1 MSAATRTAPVFTAV
15 TTVGGL
21 LPGDMLVRIAEARN
35 LPGTKS
41 ADYGLPGSVTV
52 RDEAERAW
60 EYLKPLWRELRAALP
75 ADPETGAP
83 AADPTGRASSDWLSQ
98 LFRKLDF
105 GALTEV
111 GPEGIR
117 ADSDTETRF
126 RISHRHGPA
135 LLHLIPWNQEPDKRP
150 TAGQVPPQSLVQD
163 CLNRTEAHLWA
174 VLTNGR
180 TLRLLR
186 DSSSFATAAYVE
198 FDLEA
203 IFDGELFSEFVLLYC
218 VLHASRF
225 EVAEGAAP
233 SGCWLEKWRTVAI
246 ESGSRALDHF
256 RDGVQAA
263 LTVLGTGFLSH
274 PHNRQLRENLD
285 VHAFQTSLLRLA
297 YRLIFLFVA
306 EDRGALLD
314 PGADEQTQDRFAR
327 YFSTSRLR
335 RHALR
340 RLGTAHDDQ
349 YRVLELLIEALGSEQ
364 GRPELGLK
372 GLGGLFND
380 TPADEPLHGAR
391 LSNRHL
397 FEAVKHLARVRDAG
411 SHRWRPVDYLHM
423 GAEELG
429 SVYEALLELV
439 PKHSAA
445 NRTFELVDR
454 IGNDR
459 KKTGSYYTP
468 SALTETLL
476 DSTLDPVID
485 DAVKRG
491 EQRASAEGRPDPAD
505 TIVEEL
511 LSLTVCDPACG
522 SGHFLVGAARRIA
535 KRVAAVRDRNPEPT
549 TDAVRRALHEVV
561 ARCVYGVDL
570 NPMAVEL
577 AKVSLW
583 LEAMEPGKPLGFLD
597 AHIKHGNGL
606 MGATPALMRD
616 GIPDKAFKKTEG
628 DDENWAKQLYDRNV
642 EERRGQGALFEIE
655 AETKVAN
662 TTFAT
667 GLRRITD
674 APDGDLPAIRRK
686 EAAYRAWSTSAEYL
700 RALHLADAWC
710 AAFVWLKREDAPP
723 AITHKVFQG
732 LQDPDGDAAPESTHG
747 EIVRLRDQYTFFHW
761 HLEFPEVFTVP
772 DDGGPSADA
781 DGSEID
787 LATGWAGGFSCVIGN
802 PPWDRSEF
810 EDKKYF
816 SVVEP
821 SIALMSGAEMSKHIK
836 VWLRENP
843 AEEVRYLS
851 ARRNLKATFT
861 FTANS
866 GVFPLCAQGLTAG
879 GVTKLQTDQLFTE
892 LLSSVCAAKGRFG
905 AIIPTAI
912 ATNAGGQ
919 FLFGDF
925 VRNGALASLYDF
937 ENRRPKSPTLPKGG
951 KWFDSV
957 DSRYKFCLLS
967 LTGRATQADSSR
979 IGFFLADVTDL
990 DDPNRIL
997 QLAPDDLARM
1007 SPNTGTLPVFRTQRE
1022 ADITSAI
1029 YHRLPVLR
1037 KESTTDPNPWKIDFK
1052 YVFRSDNDKDIV
1064 RKRDE
1069 LEDEGWQL
1077 QGNTYLRGGERM
1089 LPLYEAKMVDY
1100 FNHRAADVVKSLTA
1114 VNRQNQPSYLGVDDL
1129 CDPNRQVTPIDWVQ
1143 DSGTIPTVRKGRAT
1157 NVPGVA
1163 KRLAEARWDRN
1174 WLCGW
1179 CDVTAST
1186 NERTAIPAFLPRVGT
1201 LHTFPLMF
1209 PRVSPPLV
1217 AALIATQSSLVFDF
1231 VSRQKISDA
1240 HMKLFI
1246 WKQLPVPAPTALE
1259 PHLSFVIPRVLEL
1272 VYTAYDMTPLARD
1285 LGDEGEAFRWDEDRR
1300 VQLRAELDA
1309 YFFHLYGISRE
1320 DTDYVLE
1327 TFQSQS
1333 GGLKNNEIAK
1343 YGEYRTK
1350 RLVLAEYDRM
1360 ATAGLTLET
1369 PLDESDSGTYRSTLN
1384 PPPGQGPRH
1393 PARQND

>member
-1 MSAATRTAPVFTAV
+1 MSAATRTAPAFTAV

-21 LPGDMLVRIAEARN
+21 LPGDILLRIAEARN

-105 GALTEV
+105 GTLTEV
-111 GPEGIR
+111 GPDGIR

-150 TAGQVPPQSLVQD
+150 APGQMPPQSLVQD

-274 PHNRQLRENLD
+274 PHNRQLREELD

-297 YRLIFLFVA
+297 YRMIFLFVT

-314 PGADEQTQDRFAR
+314 PDADKQTQDRYAR
-327 YFSTSRLR
+327 YFSTARLR

-349 YRVLELLIEALGSEQ
+349 YRVLELLIEALGSEH

-380 TPADEPLHGAR
+380 TSADKPLHGVR

-397 FEAVKHLARVRDAG
+397 FEAVKHLARVRDVG

-423 GAEELG
+423 GSEELG

-439 PKHSAA
+439 PKHSVT

-476 DSTLDPVID
+476 DSTLTPVID

-535 KRVAAVRDRNPEPT
+535 KRVAAVRERNPEPT
-549 TDAVRRALHEVV
+549 TDAVRHALHEVV

-583 LEAMEPGKPLGFLD
+583 LEAMEPGRPLSFLD
-597 AHIKHGNGL
+597 SRIKHGNGL
-606 MGATPALMRD
+606 IGATPSLMRD

-628 DDENWAKQLYDRNV
+628 DDEKWARQLLARNT
-642 EERRGQGALFEIE
+642 EERRGQGGLFEIE
-655 AETKVAN
+655 TETKVAN
-662 TTFAT
+662 AAFAS
-667 GLRRITD
+667 GLRRITS
-674 APDGDLPAIRRK
+674 APADDLADIRRK
-686 EAAYRAWSTSAEYL
+686 EAAYRDWSTSTEYL
-700 RALHLADAWC
+700 RALHVADAWC
-710 AAFVWLKREDAPP
+710 AAFVWVKHEDSPP
-723 AITHKVFQG
+723 AVTHKVFRA
-732 LQDPDGDAAPESTHG
+732 LEDPKADAAPKSTHD
-747 EIVRLRDQYTFFHW
+747 EIVRLREQYTFFHW
-761 HLEFPEVFTVP
+761 HLEFPEVFDVP
-772 DDGGPSADA
+772 EEGEASAGAGAVDP
-781 DGSEID
+781 
-787 LATGWAGGFSCVIGN
+787 ATGWGGGFSCVVGN
-802 PPWDRSEF
+802 PPWDKVDF

-816 SVVEP
+816 SVVAPE
-821 SIALMSGAEMSKHIK
+821 IAEISGT
-836 VWLRENP
+836 
-843 AEEVRYLS
+843 
-851 ARRNLKATFT
+851 ARRTRIAEWEQEHPEAGKRYREARRAVKGLFHFAGD
-861 FTANS
+861 S
-866 GVFPLCAQGLTAG
+866 QVFPLCAKGLTVK
-879 GVTKLQTDQLFTE
+879 GVTMLQTDTLFAERMAEVTT
-892 LLSSVCAAKGRFG
+892 AKGRFG
-905 AIIPTAI
+905 LILQSAV
-912 ATNAGGQ
+912 ATGAGSQ
-919 FLFGDF
+919 HLFADF
-925 VRNGALASLYDF
+925 TRRGALASLYDF
-937 ENRRPKSPTLPKGG
+937 ENRRPKCPALPHGG
-951 KWFDSV
+951 KWFEGV
-957 DSRYKFCLLS
+957 DSRIKFCLLS
-967 LTGRATQADSSR
+967 LTGRATHADASR
-979 IGFFLADVTDL
+979 IGFFLAEIADL
-990 DDPNRIL
+990 EDPSRVFAL
-997 QLAPDDLARM
+997 DPEDLARIN
-1007 SPNTGTLPVFRTQRE
+1007 PNTGTLPVFRTQRD
-1022 ADITSAI
+1022 ADITAGV
-1029 YHRLPVLR
+1029 YRRVPVLWNEGHR
-1037 KESTTDPNPWKIDFK
+1037 DGNPWDMAFK
-1052 YVFRSDNDKDIV
+1052 ATFFHMTDDSDLFRS
-1064 RKRDE
+1064 RER
-1069 LEDEGWQL
+1069 LEAEGWEL
-1077 QGNTYLRGGERM
+1077 RGNVFERGGERM
-1089 LPLYEAKMVDY
+1089 LPLYEGKMAHLYD
-1100 FNHRAADVVKSLTA
+1100 HRWNAYTGTGNED
-1114 VNRQNQPSYLGVDDL
+1114 R
-1129 CDPNRQVTPIDWVQ
+1129 RRI
-1143 DSGTIPTVRKGRAT
+1143 SGTEKADPAACADPRYWILDDGPIPTVRRDKESEER
-1157 NVPGVA
+1157 GVGE
-1163 KRLAEARWDRN
+1163 RLAELHWTHD
-1174 WLCGW
+1174 WLLGW
-1179 CDVTAST
+1179 RDVCRTT
-1186 NERTAIPAFLPRVGT
+1186 DERTAIPAFLPRAAVG
-1201 LHTFPLMF
+1201 HTYPLML
-1209 PRVSPPLV
+1209 PRVAPPLA
-1217 AALIATQSSLVFDF
+1217 AALVATQSSLVFDY

-1259 PHLSFVIPRVLEL
+1259 PHLLFLLPRVLEL

-1285 LGDEGEAFRWDEDRR
+1285 LGDEREPFRWGEDRR
-1300 VQLRAELDA
+1300 AQLRAELDA
-1309 YFFHLYGISRE
+1309 YFFHLYGISRD

-1327 TFQSQS
+1327 TFQSPT

-1343 YGEYRTK
+1343 FGEYRTK

-1360 ATAGLTLET
+1360 AAAGLTLET
-1369 PLDESDSGTYRSTLN
+1369 PLDESESGTYRSTLT

-1393 PARQND
+1393 PARQDD

>member
-1 MSAATRTAPVFTAV
+1 MPVAATRTALAFTAV

-21 LPGDMLVRIAEARN
+21 LPADMLLRIAEARN

-41 ADYGLPGSVTV
+41 ADYGLPASVPV

-60 EYLKPLWRELRAALP
+60 EYLKPLWRDLRAALP
-75 ADPETGAP
+75 SDPHTGAP
-83 AADPTGRASSDWLSQ
+83 AADPTGRAGTDWLAQ

-111 GPEGIR
+111 GVGGIP
-117 ADSDTETRF
+117 ADSDPEKRF
-126 RISHRHGPA
+126 PVSHRHGPA
-135 LLHLIPWNQEPDKRP
+135 LIHLIPWNQELDKRP
-150 TAGQVPPQSLVQD
+150 APGQVPAQSVLQD

-174 VLTNGR
+174 ILTNGR
-180 TLRLLR
+180 RLRLLR
-186 DSSSFATAAYVE
+186 DSSSFSTAAYVE

-203 IFDGELFSEFVLLYC
+203 LFDGELFSEFVLLYSL
-218 VLHASRF
+218 LHASRF
-225 EVAEGAAP
+225 AVPEGAAP
-233 SGCWLEKWRTVAI
+233 SGCWLERWRTVAI

-274 PHNRQLRENLD
+274 PQNHKLRENLD
-285 VHAFQTSLLRLA
+285 VHAFQTALLRLV
-297 YRLIFLFVA
+297 YRMIFLFVA

-314 PGADEQTQDRFAR
+314 PAADEQTRDRFTR
-327 YFSTSRLR
+327 YFSTARLR

-340 RLGTAHDDQ
+340 RLGTAHDDR
-349 YRVLELLIEALGSEQ
+349 YRALELMIEALGSEE

-391 LSNRHL
+391 LANRHL

-411 SHRWRPVDYLHM
+411 SARWRPVDYQHM

-445 NRTFELVDR
+445 DRTFELIDR

-468 SALTETLL
+468 TALTEALL

-485 DAVKRG
+485 EAVKRG
-491 EQRASAEGRPDPAD
+491 EQNASANGRPDPTD
-505 TIVEEL
+505 TIVQEL

-522 SGHFLVGAARRIA
+522 SGHFLVAAARRIA
-535 KRVAAVRDRNPEPT
+535 KRVAAVRERNPEPT
-549 TDAVRRALHEVV
+549 AEAVRHALHEVV
-561 ARCVYGVDL
+561 ERCVYGVDL

-583 LEAMEPGKPLGFLD
+583 LEAMEPGKPLSFLD

-606 MGATPALMRD
+606 IGATPALMRD
-616 GIPDKAFKKTEG
+616 GIPDRAFKKTEG
-628 DDENWAKQLYDRNV
+628 DDEGWARQLLNRNAL
-642 EERRGQGALFEIE
+642 ERQGQGGLFEIE
-655 AETKVAN
+655 TETNVAN
-662 TTFAT
+662 TSFAR
-667 GLRRITD
+667 GLRRIT
-674 APDGDLPAIRRK
+674 ATPADTLADVRRK
-686 EAAYRAWSTSAEYL
+686 EAAYRDWTTSAEYL

-710 AAFVWLKREDAPP
+710 AAFVWVKREDAPP
-723 AITHKVFQG
+723 AITHKVFRG
-732 LQDPDGDAAPESTHG
+732 LEDPEGDAAPQTTHD
-747 EIVRLRDQYTFFHW
+747 EIVRLRDQYAFFHW
-761 HLEFPEVFTVP
+761 HLEFPEVFHVP
-772 DDGGPSADA
+772 EDPALAEAGRV
-781 DGSEID
+781 SEAISPV
-787 LATGWAGGFSCVIGN
+787 TGWAGGFSCVVGN

-816 SVVEP
+816 SVVDP
-821 SIALMSGAEMSKHIK
+821 SIAEMTGAAMRKRIAEWLQENSGEAE
-836 VWLRENP
+836 
-843 AEEVRYLS
+843 RYQI
-851 ARRNLKATFT
+851 ARRTLKATFM
-861 FTANS
+861 FAANS

-892 LLSSVCAAKGRFG
+892 LFSTVCSPTGRFG
-905 AIIPTAI
+905 SIIPTAI

-925 VRNGALASLYDF
+925 VRRGALSSLLDF
-937 ENRRPKSPTLPKGG
+937 ENRRPKSAALPQGG
-951 KWFDSV
+951 KWFESV

-967 LTGRATQADSSR
+967 LAGRSLREPAAR
-979 IGFFLADVTDL
+979 FGFFLSDITDL
-990 DDPNRIL
+990 DNPDNVFTV
-997 QLAPDDLARM
+997 APEDLALIN
-1007 SPNTGTLPVFRTQRE
+1007 PNTGTLPIFRNRRDANLTTE
-1022 ADITSAI
+1022 I
-1029 YHRLPVLR
+1029 YRRFPVLQNETPR
-1037 KESTTDPNPWKIDFK
+1037 DGDPWRIDFK
-1052 YVFRSDNDKDIV
+1052 YIFRSANDRDII
-1064 RKRDE
+1064 RTRAD
-1069 LEDEGWQL
+1069 LEEEGWQL
-1077 QGNTYLRGGERM
+1077 QGNAFVRGNERM
-1089 LPLYEAKMVDY
+1089 LPLYEAKMVDF
-1100 FNHRAADVVKSLTA
+1100 FNHRAADVIKSATA
-1114 VNRQNQPSYLGVDDL
+1114 VNRQNQPRYLSANEL
-1129 CDPNRQVTPIDWVQ
+1129 QSPTRQALPLNWVQ
-1143 DSGTIPTVRKGRAT
+1143 DTGTILTERNGRRVE
-1157 NVPGVA
+1157 VPGVSR
-1163 KRLAEARWDRN
+1163 RLSEAHWEYD

-1186 NERTAIPAFLPRVGT
+1186 NERTAIPAFVPRVAT
-1201 LHTFPLMF
+1201 LHTFPLML

-1217 AALIATQSSLVFDF
+1217 AALIAAQSSLVFDF

-1246 WKQLPVPAPTALE
+1246 WKQLPVPTPAQLE
-1259 PHLSFVIPRVLEL
+1259 PHLLFLLPRVLEL

-1285 LGDEGEAFRWDEDRR
+1285 LGDEGEPFQWDEDRR
-1300 VQLRAELDA
+1300 AQLRAELDA

-1320 DTDYVLE
+1320 DTDYILE
-1327 TFQSQS
+1327 SFQSAS

-1343 YGEYRTK
+1343 FGEYRTK

-1360 ATAGLTLET
+1360 AAAGLTLEK
-1369 PLDESDSGTYRSTLN
+1369 PLTEGESGTYCSLLT
-1384 PPPGQGPRH
+1384 PPPGHGSRH
-1393 PARQND
+1393 A

>member
-1 MSAATRTAPVFTAV
+1 MPVTATRTALAFNAV

-21 LPGDMLVRIAEARN
+21 LPADMLLRIAEARN
-35 LPGTKS
+35 LPGTKP
-41 ADYGLPGSVTV
+41 ADYGLPASVTV

-60 EYLKPLWRELRAALP
+60 EYLKPLWRDLRKALP
-75 ADPETGAP
+75 SDPNTGAP
-83 AADPTGRASSDWLSQ
+83 AADPTGRAGTDWLAQ

-111 GPEGIR
+111 DAAGIP
-117 ADSDTETRF
+117 ADSEPEKRF
-126 RISHRHGPA
+126 PVSHRHGPA
-135 LLHLIPWNQEPDKRP
+135 LVHLIPWNQELDKRP
-150 TAGQVPPQSLVQD
+150 AAGQVPAQSMLQD

-180 TLRLLR
+180 RLRLLR
-186 DSSSFATAAYVE
+186 DSSSFSTAAYVE

-203 IFDGELFSEFVLLYC
+203 LFDGELFSEFVLLYSL
-218 VLHASRF
+218 LHASRF
-225 EVAEGAAP
+225 AMPEGAAA

-274 PHNRQLRENLD
+274 PDNNKLREHLD
-285 VHAFQTSLLRLA
+285 VHAFQTALLRLV
-297 YRLIFLFVA
+297 YRMIFLFVA

-314 PGADEQTQDRFAR
+314 PEADETRERFTR
-327 YFSTSRLR
+327 YFSTARLR

-349 YRVLELLIEALGSEQ
+349 YRALELLIEALGSEE
-364 GRPELGLK
+364 GRPELSLK

-391 LSNRHL
+391 LANRHL

-411 SHRWRPVDYLHM
+411 SARWRPVDYQHM

-439 PKHSAA
+439 PRHSAA
-445 NRTFELVDR
+445 DRTFELVDR

-468 SALTETLL
+468 TALTEALL
-476 DSTLDPVID
+476 DSTLNPVID

-491 EQRASAEGRPDPAD
+491 GHNASANGHPDPAD

-522 SGHFLVGAARRIA
+522 SGHFLVAAARRIA
-535 KRVAAVRDRNPEPT
+535 KRVAAVRERNPEPT
-549 TDAVRRALHEVV
+549 AEAVRHALHEVV

-583 LEAMEPGKPLGFLD
+583 LEAMEPGKPLSFLD

-606 MGATPALMRD
+606 IGATPALMRD
-616 GIPDKAFKKTEG
+616 GIPDRAFKKTEG
-628 DDENWAKQLYDRNV
+628 DDEAWARSLLNRNAL
-642 EERRGQGALFEIE
+642 EREGQSGLFEIE
-655 AETKVAN
+655 TETKVAN
-662 TTFAT
+662 SSFAR
-667 GLRRITD
+667 GLRRITA
-674 APDGDLPAIRRK
+674 APDDSLADIRRK
-686 EAAYRAWSTSAEYL
+686 ETAYREWAMSAEYL

-710 AAFVWLKREDAPP
+710 AAFVWVKDEDAPP
-723 AITHKVFQG
+723 AITHKVFRG
-732 LQDPDGDAAPESTHG
+732 LEDSEGDAAPQSTHD

-761 HLEFPEVFTVP
+761 HLEFPEIFTVP
-772 DDGGPSADA
+772 EDGDA
-781 DGSEID
+781 SED
-787 LATGWAGGFSCVIGN
+787 VDTLAPATGWAGGFSCVVGN

-821 SIALMSGAEMSKHIK
+821 SIAELAGAAMRKRITE
-836 VWLRENP
+836 WLQENP
-843 AEEVRYLS
+843 EEAERYRI
-851 ARRNLKATFT
+851 ARRTLKSTFT
-861 FTANS
+861 FAANS
-866 GVFPLCAQGLTAG
+866 DAFPLCAQGLTAG

-892 LLSSVCAAKGRFG
+892 LFSTVCSPSGRFG
-905 AIIPTAI
+905 SIIPTAI
-912 ATNAGGQ
+912 ATHAGGQ

-925 VRNGALASLYDF
+925 VRSGALASLYDF
-937 ENRRPKSPTLPKGG
+937 ENRRPKSPALPKGG
-951 KWFDSV
+951 KWFESV

-967 LTGRATQADSSR
+967 LTGRDVQGEATR
-979 IGFFLADVTDL
+979 VGFFLSDTTDVN
-990 DDPNRIL
+990 DPHRV
-997 QLAPDDLARM
+997 LALASDDLARM

-1029 YHRLPVLR
+1029 YQRFPVLQNEKAR
-1037 KESTTDPNPWKIDFK
+1037 SGNPWNIDFK
-1052 YVFRSDNDKDIV
+1052 YIFRSANDRDII
-1064 RKRDE
+1064 RTRAE
-1069 LEDEGWQL
+1069 LEEEDWQL
-1077 QGNTYLRGGERM
+1077 RGNTFVRGEERM
-1089 LPLYEAKMVDY
+1089 LPLYEAKMVDF
-1100 FNHRAADVVKSLTA
+1100 FNHRAADVTKSLTA
-1114 VNRQNQPSYLGVDDL
+1114 MNRQNQPSYLSGDEL
-1129 CDPNRQVTPIDWVQ
+1129 QDPTRQALPLNWVQ
-1143 DSGTIPTVRKGRAT
+1143 DAGKIPTERNGKRAD
-1157 NVPGVA
+1157 VPGVDI
-1163 KRLAEARWDRN
+1163 RLREARWNRD

-1186 NERTAIPAFLPRVGT
+1186 NERTSIPAFIPRVAT
-1201 LHTFPLMF
+1201 LHTYPLML
-1209 PRVSPPLV
+1209 PHVAPPLV
-1217 AALIATQSSLVFDF
+1217 AALIANQSSLVFDF

-1246 WKQLPVPAPTALE
+1246 WKQLPVPTPTSLE
-1259 PHLSFVIPRVLEL
+1259 AHLPFLLPRVLEL

-1285 LGDEGEAFRWDEDRR
+1285 LGDEGEPFQWDDDRR
-1300 VQLRAELDA
+1300 AQLRAELDA

-1320 DTDYVLE
+1320 DTDYILE
-1327 TFQSQS
+1327 SFQSES
-1333 GGLKNNEIAK
+1333 GGLKNNEISAF
-1343 YGEYRTK
+1343 GEYRTK
-1350 RLVLAEYDRM
+1350 RLVLTGYDRM
-1360 ATAGLTLET
+1360 ATAGLTLES
-1369 PLDESDSGTYRSTLN
+1369 PLTEGESGTYRSLLT
-1384 PPPGQGPRH
+1384 PPPGHGPRH
-1393 PARQND
+1393 PA